1 MLGLLGLGIIFSM
14 SLFYLLLELEGLLN
28 GK

>member
-1 MLGLLGLGIIFSM
+1 MIGLLGLGIIFSM